1 MASHTRGTSTSMDN
15 ATIFLRGLPTVSMG
29 ELPDDFQSCDICYT
43 TYNSG
48 GAPENPVR
56 LPCGHCLGANCVAR
70 WLSTSRTCPMCR
82 SELFPGDRVFPA
94 ERGAGIF
101 MTNVEIPWLDE
112 YIRAQLTELI
122 TNVVD
127 EVHASSQQN
136 MEPIEV
142 IERAAAVLRRGIQV
156 PTATVSEAQSYGADD
171 AEAPGALELYNI
183 FRALSTSSRSN
194 DESHITQWES
204 LARKIE
210 AKRVSL
216 PLVTGIPGFGGRWLQ
231 YGLDL
236 RTLRNPSMW
245 TRVNNFMLT
254 LSDLELGHALL

>member
-1 MASHTRGTSTSMDN
+1 
-15 ATIFLRGLPTVSMG
+15 
-29 ELPDDFQSCDICYT
+29 
-43 TYNSG
+43 
-48 GAPENPVR
+48 
-56 LPCGHCLGANCVAR
+56 
-70 WLSTSRTCPMCR
+70 
-82 SELFPGDRVFPA
+82 
-94 ERGAGIF
+94 